1 MSIEKIKVLLEQLQ
15 LELKITNEKLD
26 TDTQK
31 ELKQLDDNIHQIL
44 SIENLQHQDV
54 YRGIMEVEYGFLTKH
69 PVASGLMREMVD
81 ILSRAGI

>member
-1 MSIEKIKVLLEQLQ
+1 MSIEKIKTLLEQLQ

-26 TDTQK
+26 SDTQK

-44 SIENLQHQDV
+44 SIENLKHQDV
-54 YRGIMEVEYGFLTKH
+54 YKGIMEVEYGFLTKH